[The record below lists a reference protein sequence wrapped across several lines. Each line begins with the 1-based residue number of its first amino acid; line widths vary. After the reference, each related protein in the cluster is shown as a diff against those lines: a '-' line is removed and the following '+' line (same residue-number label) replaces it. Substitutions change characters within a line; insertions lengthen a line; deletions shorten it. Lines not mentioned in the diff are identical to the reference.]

1 VGSYAT
7 AAELADALHTRVTP
21 ANEPTL
27 QFCVEAASQEAD
39 HWLDVGV
46 HVEPPIVETTPAL
59 LHVVV
64 LARAVEWAKANDAAF
79 GIIGYADIGA
89 LRAPRDGFG
98 RHASALL
105 PMKVGWGLA

>member
-1 VGSYAT
+1 MGSYAT

-21 ANEPTL
+21 TNEPTL
-27 QFCVEAASQEAD
+27 QSCVDAASQEAD
-39 HWLDVGV
+39 HWLDTDVPQT
-46 HVEPPIVETTPAL
+46 HTPAL

-105 PMKVGWGLA
+105 PMKVGWGIA